1 MGGDSIRITTP
12 MTIQPRYIPQAGL
25 EAELPLI
32 QRDPQAN
39 TNKNLICIGIL
50 IFYKP
55 LKLRR

>member
-12 MTIQPRYIPQAGL
+12 MTIQPRHIPQAGL

-39 TNKNLICIGIL
+39 TNKNHISLAKFNMYWNPYFL
-50 IFYKP
+50 
-55 LKLRR
+55 